1 MEARAAM
8 FVRAVQGVERQS
20 EEDRFTTAVSPGS
33 RPSQSICFMTAAVCP
48 CALEFQSLR
57 NKNKERAW

>member
-1 MEARAAM
+1 MP
-8 FVRAVQGVERQS
+8 FRQVPVL
-20 EEDRFTTAVSPGS
+20 R
-33 RPSQSICFMTAAVCP
+33 QSICFIMAAVCP